1 MLSVFATER
10 QSTAGF
16 AGALRAARLVALDE
30 LRTPDGRRIRVAP
43 IDPSPDVTMPDD
55 FQPKRLARRTL
66 QIVVVL
72 GVVGL
77 VLLLAPGLGEVRHLL
92 TKARPEWVALVV
104 VFQAL
109 SCVSYVFLF
118 RPIFCH
124 SMPWRT
130 SWEIG
135 LAELGAGSIVPA
147 SGAGGLALGA
157 WILRQGGMPAE
168 RIASRSVAFFLIKSS
183 VNFIAVAVLGVV
195 AALGLVGPDLSP
207 WLTALPAAGA
217 LLVIA
222 AVLLV
227 PRLGVGAPVAAD
239 AGRVRRAMRGVRKA
253 LIGGTREAVQI
264 VRSRN
269 VLVIAGSVGYWAW
282 DNASLWAAFH
292 AFGYSPPVTVIL
304 LGYLIGQLG
313 GLLPLPGG
321 LGGIDGGLIGT
332 LIVYGTPVATTAAA
346 VLVYRV
352 ILFWL
357 PLIVGGV
364 AFASLRRGLNRPDR
378 PELCVVPAA
387 T

>member
-1 MLSVFATER
+1 
-10 QSTAGF
+10 
-16 AGALRAARLVALDE
+16 
-30 LRTPDGRRIRVAP
+30 
-43 IDPSPDVTMPDD
+43 MPAEVDMPAE
-55 FQPKRLARRTL
+55 FQPRRLARRTL
-66 QIVVVL
+66 HVVAALV
-72 GVVGL
+72 VVGL
-77 VLLLAPGLGEVRHLL
+77 VLLLAPGLGEVRDLL
-92 TKARPEWVALVV
+92 TEARPGWVALGVA
-104 VFQAL
+104 FEAL
-109 SCVSYVFLF
+109 SCVSYVLLF
-118 RPIFCH
+118 RPVFCQ

-157 WILRQGGMPAE
+157 WILREGGMPAE

-183 VNFIAVAVLGVV
+183 VNFIAVAVLGSVM
-195 AALGLVGPDLSP
+195 ALGLLGPDLSA
-207 WLTALPAAGA
+207 WLTAVPAAGA
-217 LLVIA
+217 VIVIA
-222 AVLLV
+222 AVLVV
-227 PRLGVGAPVAAD
+227 PRLGVGGPVAAD
-239 AGRVRRAMRGVRKA
+239 AGRMRRILREVRKA
-253 LIGGTREAVQI
+253 LVGGAREAVQI

-269 VLVIAGSVGYWAW
+269 LLVITGSLGYWAW
-282 DNASLWAAFH
+282 DNAVLWATFH
-292 AFGYSPPVTVIL
+292 AFGFSPPIAVIL

-332 LIVYGTPVATTAAA
+332 LIVYGTPAAATAAA

-357 PLIVGGV
+357 PLLLGAV
-364 AFASLRRGLNRPDR
+364 AFISLRRGLNRPDR